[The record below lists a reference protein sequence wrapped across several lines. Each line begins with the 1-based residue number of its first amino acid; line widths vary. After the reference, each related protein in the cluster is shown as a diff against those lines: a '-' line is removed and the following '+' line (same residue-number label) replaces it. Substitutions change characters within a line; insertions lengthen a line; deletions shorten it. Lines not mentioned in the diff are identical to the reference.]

1 MSSCIHDDWTVIQ
14 LCKNQICPGSDLVM
28 SSYVF
33 EGRLDRI
40 IDAIITH
47 YPKPQSF
54 PQTPRGVVF
63 SNMCVQR
70 LTRGARLRQ
79 ELLN

>member
-1 MSSCIHDDWTVIQ
+1 
-14 LCKNQICPGSDLVM
+14 M

-54 PQTPRGVVF
+54 PQTPRRVVF